1 MIDFDEL
8 LLALNELESI
18 VMVTNRE
25 GVIKYVN
32 NAFEDKYGYTKDEVI
47 GHTPQMIKS
56 DYHDKSFYKKCWN
69 TILNGDSWEGIFLNK
84 TKTGRLIWEHARISP
99 IKKQGKID
107 GYIAIKED
115 VTYKKEYEEQFHQEK
130 FLLDELF
137 ENAPVGV
144 ILFKPIYANEILKDL
159 IVIKANPIAS
169 NIFSQQEITE
179 MTLKDFHPE
188 YKKIYERV
196 EQMLNYKQDFE
207 FYCSSNQKYLHI
219 RTFPLEKDGFCMF
232 VNDITDYKNNIKALE
247 KSEQR
252 YTSLVDD
259 SPALIRRFDNNG
271 TISYVNNYY
280 ANYYNSS
287 SEQFIGQNL
296 FQLLDKEEL
305 KHFIKELNQ
314 LTPTNPIK
322 EYEQKNIL
330 PGNEIRWIKWTDRAL
345 FDSTGHI
352 TEYQSVGMDFTQLKT
367 TEIQLEE
374 QKNKLNAIFNNSII
388 GIGVLNK
395 KGEFLMSNSRLRE
408 MFQGSSGEPPEI
420 YNYFDFIRE
429 ENKQT
434 SLNNLNNLFEGAT
447 KNLNVK
453 NKYLRKDGSEFW
465 AELFASPITF
475 QDGKVKEA
483 VGLVIDISLRH
494 KMEEELK
501 ASEHKLKKLNHTK
514 DKLFSVIA
522 HDIRNPFNAIL
533 GFSNILNKN
542 IDQLSVIEIKE
553 FVSKIVEA
561 SEQTYKLLEDLLTW
575 AKSQLGQLYAT
586 PVPLQ
591 PANLINECIN
601 SLHSLASEKN
611 ITINTSIF
619 TTKEVLADNQ
629 MFKFIIRNLLHNSIK
644 FSHPNTNIQCLVTE
658 KGTENINIIIKD
670 NGVGIKP
677 EKLKVLFNLDEF
689 LSTSGTS
696 LEKGTGLGL
705 SLSKEMIEQN
715 NGTIEVTSEVNKG
728 SEFTITLP
736 QNKKHQ

>member
-25 GVIKYVN
+25 GIIKYVN
-32 NAFEDKYGYTKDEVI
+32 NAFEDKYGYTKEEVI

-56 DYHDKSFYKKCWN
+56 DYHDKPFYKQCWN
-69 TILNGDSWEGIFLNK
+69 TILNGDTWDGIFLNR
-84 TKTGRLIWEHARISP
+84 TKSGRLIWEHAKISP
-99 IKKQGKID
+99 IKKQGEII
-107 GYIAIKED
+107 GFIAIKED

-144 ILFKPIYANEILKDL
+144 ILFKPIYANEVLKDL

-188 YKKIYERV
+188 YEKIYERV
-196 EQMLNYKQDFE
+196 EQMLYYKQDFE
-207 FYCSSNQKYLHI
+207 LYCSSNQKYLHM
-219 RTFPLEKDGFCMF
+219 RTFPLDEDGFCMF
-232 VNDITDYKNNIKALE
+232 VNDITDYKNNITALE

-252 YTSLVDD
+252 YTSLVED
-259 SPALIRRFDNNG
+259 SPALIRRFNKNG

-280 ANYYNSS
+280 AKYYNSS
-287 SEQFIGQNL
+287 AQQFIGQNL
-296 FQLLDKEEL
+296 FQLLDKDEL
-305 KHFIKELNQ
+305 KHFREELNQ
-314 LTPTNPIK
+314 LIPTNPIK
-322 EYEQKNIL
+322 EYEQQNIL
-330 PGNEIRWIKWTDRAL
+330 AENEVRWIRWTDRAL
-345 FDSTGHI
+345 FDTTGLV
-352 TEYQSVGMDFTQLKT
+352 TEYQSVGMDFTQLKNI
-367 TEIQLEE
+367 EIQLEE
-374 QKNKLNAIFNNSII
+374 QKNKLNAIFNNAII

-395 KGEFLMSNSRLRE
+395 KGEFLMTNSRLRE
-408 MFQGSSGEPPEI
+408 MLQGSSTENNETFS
-420 YNYFDFIRE
+420 YFDFISE
-429 ENKQT
+429 ENKHI
-434 SLNNLNNLFEGAT
+434 SHNSLNNLFEGVT

-453 NKYLRKDGSEFW
+453 NKYIRKDGSEFW

-475 QDGKVKEA
+475 QDGKVKEV
-483 VGLVIDISLRH
+483 VGLVIDISFRH

-542 IDQLSVIEIKE
+542 IDNLSVEEIKE
-553 FVSKIVEA
+553 FVSKIDEA
-561 SEQTYKLLEDLLTW
+561 SEQTFKLLEDLLTW

-586 PVPLQ
+586 PIPLQ
-591 PANLINECIN
+591 PATLINECIN
-601 SLHSLASEKN
+601 SLQSLASEKN
-611 ITINTSIF
+611 ITISTSIF
-619 TTKEVLADNQ
+619 TTKEILADDQ

-644 FSHPNTNIQCLVTE
+644 FSHPNSDIQCLVIE

-715 NGTIEVTSEVNKG
+715 NGTIKVISEENKG
-728 SEFTITLP
+728 SEFTITFP
-736 QNKKHQ
+736 QNKKHH